1 MNGDYTERATSAYI
15 DDEESQKL
23 LDALAQCDIS
33 EFLGE
38 TKPNKSNS
46 VKQDIKQEIG
56 ITPQKLITQKELA
69 AALSVSVQTVRSWKE
84 CPRVYMGKRANGK
97 GSACRYD
104 LAEVVSWLKG
114 NRRAYRDAEKTWMQT
129 TPDGKGV
136 K

>member
-1 MNGDYTERATSAYI
+1 MKHNNIKRATDTWN
-15 DDEESQKL
+15 DDEESQKFIEIL
-23 LDALAQCDIS
+23 SQCDIS

-46 VKQDIKQEIG
+46 VKQDIKQEIS

-104 LAEVVSWLKG
+104 LAEVIAWLRE
-114 NRRAYRDAEKTWMQT
+114 NRSAYRNADKTWMQAH
-129 TPDGKGV
+129 KNR
-136 K
+136 KEEK

>member
-46 VKQDIKQEIG
+46 VKQDIKQEIS

>member
-1 MNGDYTERATSAYI
+1 MNSNNTERASAYI
-15 DDEESQKL
+15 EDEETQKL

-46 VKQDIKQEIG
+46 VKQNIKQEISV
-56 ITPQKLITQKELA
+56 TPQKLITQKELA

>member
-1 MNGDYTERATSAYI
+1 MNGDYTERATSAHI

-23 LDALAQCDIS
+23 LEALAQCDIS
-33 EFLGE
+33 DFLGE

-46 VKQDIKQEIG
+46 VKQNIKQEISV
-56 ITPQKLITQKELA
+56 TPQKLITQKELA
-69 AALSVSVQTVRSWKE
+69 DALSVSVQTVRSWKE

-114 NRRAYRDAEKTWMQT
+114 NRRAYQDAEKTWIQT